1 MPLRVA
7 PSAVAVIADAQPL
20 LCAACLC
27 GKEGEGERG
36 ERERKGEGERGRGGE
51 RVLTMDSVYVV
62 HTYDPSH
69 ATKGDVY

>member
-36 ERERKGEGERGRGGE
+36 RVGEGIDNGLC
-51 RVLTMDSVYVV
+51 VCSTYV
-62 HTYDPSH
+62 
-69 ATKGDVY
+69 